1 MAEEQQAPTTSI
13 KENQGFND
21 WYKYELDQGKR
32 GSSLMRSLAERAAAE
47 EGFSQEQ
54 FDYAV
59 NKGHSYKDML
69 LKTTSVR
76 DLSGGEALLE
86 GGGRGLARIGPSLL
100 ASVPFMAKG
109 AALGAVGGPVG
120 AFAGGLAGLVAAFLA
135 GDYVGTELEKAVF
148 SDRPILPEDQR
159 MFKAGETA
167 AVGLA
172 SIHPGYRMMRM
183 ARGPLSFGT
192 KLAQSGGFGS
202 KTVAPVG
209 KAFEKIGKAVTDK
222 KSLGKFAA
230 SEGLIIPGMAGGTYV
245 METFFPG
252 NEGARIAG
260 EIGGA
265 LINPLRVPIALARP
279 IAKGIQG
286 ALPVAKREQ
295 IKGSEK
301 WVIKHLKN
309 LGMKEEHLKEFD
321 AAFNNELVQEAI
333 KEIGAEPPKTR
344 AVEFLFP
351 SGEEGVRGGLDNM
364 LALLYRSVA
373 QESDIA
379 KVKEDLIHMKNINI
393 KIKQVLASRGK
404 KGKEALEMYEKSEI
418 HNLIGA
424 FVEQK
429 QTAALARM
437 GELEELSK
445 IEGGVVDSGTA
456 GAALAKAY
464 GDAYSWFRNTQNR
477 LADEIGQDRYLDTF
491 NTTKALNN
499 LHNKSRELPSRAS
512 DAMDRVEKRISGQVI
527 TNPNFPHLGLGFK
540 VIDGEKIAPTELIVN
555 NVQNLL
561 TLRRTIQFELR
572 NIGTTGLTARKTADD
587 YALLKYL
594 DDAIVKDI
602 DAAVGKID
610 EGSGLVK
617 DKTGLI
623 TNQIGKIDEGSGLVT
638 YQTKDDSK
646 PLRDAVKNFWDFT
659 REGNKVFIKGILGDD
674 IKDLNKEFVD
684 IGDGI
689 MVTPTADVLMS
700 GYFKGVE
707 AVPRTKY
714 SQAVMQFEKKSL
726 SKYFSDLTQEDPVG
740 TLPNITGFEEDLLK
754 ALFKKQVLDDYIKPF
769 YVTDPSQDLIVPGKT
784 NLPLNLFDNMPASI
798 DLVDIKKLDRF
809 IKQYKEVLETPALK
823 DFGDQLQKVAKDET
837 EESLRVLSTFFMS
850 KRALQHSIEKGLKDK
865 FVSATLGEED
875 LVKSMVNMLPDMSR
889 VMADSSDTTN
899 FINNF
904 SEKMK
909 LLPSSDLSTKE
920 VTMVKEGFFSN
931 LLEAAL
937 AKYAG
942 PDQHKV
948 LKALFFG
955 KSDDTAVL
963 APFMLEAET
972 TLMDK
977 LRKEGLVDDV
987 TSNNWEG
994 VLDNLI
1000 SADQQT
1006 AMLTE
1011 RFADDYLTSQK
1022 PLAKSK
1028 RLLSRTGAAVLG
1040 ARAGSWISKTLGGR
1054 GSIQIPGLT
1063 ANAFRGV
1070 LDDLPKSV
1078 FRNEIIRILEPKNR
1092 DDLAKVLKGSA
1103 SESGTGLGAEAIK
1116 SLEEILY
1123 NLFVRSPITLA
1134 PAARQ
1139 ASNIIGDNRGTGVDP
1154 DKNNQAPR
1162 QAAPVPRQVAPVPKP
1177 KPSPPK
1183 NPLVGAVDP
1192 ARFSQFFPQGMV
1204 TTDDL
1209 LRG

>member
-1 MAEEQQAPTTSI
+1 
-13 KENQGFND
+13 
-21 WYKYELDQGKR
+21 
-32 GSSLMRSLAERAAAE
+32 
-47 EGFSQEQ
+47 
-54 FDYAV
+54 
-59 NKGHSYKDML
+59 
-69 LKTTSVR
+69 
-76 DLSGGEALLE
+76 
-86 GGGRGLARIGPSLL
+86 
-100 ASVPFMAKG
+100 
-109 AALGAVGGPVG
+109 
-120 AFAGGLAGLVAAFLA
+120 
-135 GDYVGTELEKAVF
+135 
-148 SDRPILPEDQR
+148 
-159 MFKAGETA
+159 
-167 AVGLA
+167 
-172 SIHPGYRMMRM
+172 
-183 ARGPLSFGT
+183 
-192 KLAQSGGFGS
+192 
-202 KTVAPVG
+202 
-209 KAFEKIGKAVTDK
+209 
-222 KSLGKFAA
+222 
-230 SEGLIIPGMAGGTYV
+230 
-245 METFFPG
+245 
-252 NEGARIAG
+252 
-260 EIGGA
+260 
-265 LINPLRVPIALARP
+265 
-279 IAKGIQG
+279 
-286 ALPVAKREQ
+286 
-295 IKGSEK
+295 
-301 WVIKHLKN
+301 
-309 LGMKEEHLKEFD
+309 
-321 AAFNNELVQEAI
+321 
-333 KEIGAEPPKTR
+333 
-344 AVEFLFP
+344 
-351 SGEEGVRGGLDNM
+351 
-364 LALLYRSVA
+364 
-373 QESDIA
+373 
-379 KVKEDLIHMKNINI
+379 
-393 KIKQVLASRGK
+393 
-404 KGKEALEMYEKSEI
+404 
-418 HNLIGA
+418 
-424 FVEQK
+424 
-429 QTAALARM
+429 
-437 GELEELSK
+437 
-445 IEGGVVDSGTA
+445 VDSGTA

-464 GDAYSWFRNTQNR
+464 GDAYSWFRNTQDR
-477 LADEIGQDRYLDTF
+477 LANEIGQNELLDTL
-491 NTTKALNN
+491 NTTRALDN
-499 LHNKSRELPSRAS
+499 LHNKSNELPSRAA
-512 DAMDRVEKRISGQVI
+512 DAMDRVERRISKQVV
-527 TNPNFPHLGLGFK
+527 TSPEFSHLGLGFK
-540 VIDGEKIAPTELIVN
+540 VIDGKKIAPIEDVVN

-561 TLRRTIQFELR
+561 TLRRTIQAELR
-572 NIGTTGLTARKTADD
+572 NIATTGVTATKTADD
-587 YALLKYL
+587 YALLKYI
-594 DDAIVKDI
+594 DEAIVKDI
-602 DAAVGKID
+602 DAVVDEGQEVGK
-610 EGSGLVK
+610 
-617 DKTGLI
+617 
-623 TNQIGKIDEGSGLVT
+623 KI
-638 YQTKDDSK
+638 
-646 PLRDAVKNFWDFT
+646 KNFWDFT
-659 REGNKVFIKGILGDD
+659 REGNKVFLKGILGGD
-674 IKDLNKEFVD
+674 IKDLNKELVD

-700 GYFKGVE
+700 RYFKGVE

-714 SQAVMQFEKKSL
+714 SQAVMQFEKESL
-726 SKYFSDLTQEDPVG
+726 SKYLSDLSEDQVG
-740 TLPNITGFEEDLLK
+740 ALPNITGFEEDLLK
-754 ALFKKQVLDDYIKPF
+754 ALFKKEVLDDYIKPF

-837 EESLRVLSTFFMS
+837 EESLRVLNTFFMS
-850 KRALQHSIEKGLKDK
+850 KRALQHSIEKGLKDE
-865 FVSATLGEED
+865 FVSATLGEEN

-937 AKYAG
+937 KKYEG

-955 KSDDTAVL
+955 KSDDTSVL
-963 APFMLEAET
+963 APFMLETET

-1000 SADQQT
+1000 SADEQT

-1011 RFADDYLTSQK
+1011 RFADDYLASKK
-1022 PLAKSK
+1022 PLEKSK
-1028 RLLSRTGAAVLG
+1028 RLLSRTGAAILG

-1078 FRNEIIRILEPKNR
+1078 FRDEIIRILAPENR
-1092 DDLAKVLKGSA
+1092 DRLATVLTKSA

-1183 NPLVGAVDP
+1183 NPLVGEVDP

>member
-1 MAEEQQAPTTSI
+1 MTGSEGKLMAEEQQAPTTSI

-47 EGFSQEQ
+47 EGFSKEQ

-59 NKGHSYKDML
+59 DMGHSYKDML

-76 DLSGGEALLE
+76 DLSGGESLLE
-86 GGGRGLARIGPSLL
+86 GAGRGLARIGPSLL

-109 AALGAVGGPVG
+109 AAIGGSVAGPVG
-120 AFAGGLAGLVAAFLA
+120 VFAGGLTGLVAAFLA

-172 SIHPGYRMMRM
+172 SIVPGYRMMQM
-183 ARGPLSFGT
+183 ARGPLRFGT
-192 KLAQSGGFGS
+192 KLAEGGGFGS

-286 ALPVAKREQ
+286 ALPVAKSQQE
-295 IKGSEK
+295 EK
-301 WVIKHLKN
+301 SVAWVIKHLKN
-309 LGMKEEHLKEFD
+309 LGMEEKHLKEFD
-321 AAFNNELVQEAI
+321 AAFNNKLVQEAI
-333 KEIGAEPPKTR
+333 KEIGTKQPKT
-344 AVEFLFP
+344 VEFLFP
-351 SGEEGVRGGLDNM
+351 SGKEGVRGELDNM

-373 QESDIA
+373 QESDVA
-379 KVKEDLIHMKNINI
+379 KVKEDLVSMKNINL
-393 KIKQVLASRGK
+393 KIKEVLASRGK
-404 KGKEALEMYEKSEI
+404 EGREALEMYEKSEI

-429 QTAALARM
+429 QTAALAKIE
-437 GELEELSK
+437 ELEKIAK
-445 IEGGVVDSGTA
+445 IEGGAVDSGTA

-464 GDAYSWFRNTQNR
+464 GDAYSWFRNTQDR
-477 LADEIGQDRYLDTF
+477 LANEIGQNELLDTL
-491 NTTKALNN
+491 NTTRALDN
-499 LHNKSRELPSRAS
+499 LHNKSNELPSRAA
-512 DAMDRVEKRISGQVI
+512 DAMDRVERRISKQVV
-527 TNPNFPHLGLGFK
+527 TSPQFSHLGLGFK
-540 VIDGEKIAPTELIVN
+540 VINSKKIAPTEDVVN

-561 TLRRTIQFELR
+561 TLRRTIQAELR
-572 NIGTTGLTARKTADD
+572 NIATTGVTATKTADD
-587 YALLKYL
+587 YALLKYI
-594 DDAIVKDI
+594 DEAIVKDI
-602 DAAVGKID
+602 DAVVDEGQEVGK
-610 EGSGLVK
+610 
-617 DKTGLI
+617 
-623 TNQIGKIDEGSGLVT
+623 KI
-638 YQTKDDSK
+638 
-646 PLRDAVKNFWDFT
+646 KNFWDFT
-659 REGNKVFIKGILGDD
+659 REGNKVFLKGILGGD
-674 IKDLNKEFVD
+674 IKDLNKELVD

-689 MVTPTADVLMS
+689 MVTPTADVKMS
-700 GYFKGVE
+700 GYFKGMQ

-714 SQAVMQFEKKSL
+714 SQAVMKFQEESL
-726 SKYFSDLTQEDPVG
+726 SKYLSDLSEDQVG
-740 TLPNITGFEEDLLK
+740 AFPNITGFEEDLLK
-754 ALFKKQVLDDYIKPF
+754 TLFKKEVLDDYIKPF
-769 YVTDPSQDLIVPGKT
+769 YVVDTTQDLIVPGKT

-837 EESLRVLSTFFMS
+837 EESLRVLNTFFMS
-850 KRALQHSIEKGLKDK
+850 KRALQHSIEKGLKDE

-977 LRKEGLVDDV
+977 LKKEGLVDDV

-1028 RLLSRTGAAVLG
+1028 RLLSRTSAAILG

-1078 FRNEIIRILEPKNR
+1078 FRDEIIRILAPENR
-1092 DDLAKVLKGSA
+1092 DRLAEVLKGSA

-1162 QAAPVPRQVAPVPKP
+1162 QAAPVPRQAAPVPRQVAPVPKP

>member
-21 WYKYELDQGKR
+21 WYKYELDRGKR
-32 GSSLMRSLAERAAAE
+32 GSSLMKALAERAAAE
-47 EGFSQEQ
+47 EGFSKEQ
-54 FDYAV
+54 FEYAV
-59 NKGHSYKDML
+59 DRGHSYKDML

-86 GGGRGLARIGPSLL
+86 GAGRGLARIGPSLL

-120 AFAGGLAGLVAAFLA
+120 VFAGGLAGLVAAFLA

-167 AVGLA
+167 AVAVA
-172 SIHPGYRMMRM
+172 SIHPGYRMMQM
-183 ARGPLSFGT
+183 ARGPLRYGT
-192 KLAQSGGFGS
+192 KLAEGGGFGS

-252 NEGARIAG
+252 DEGARIAG

-279 IAKGIQG
+279 IAKGIEG
-286 ALPVAKREQ
+286 ALPIAKSKQ
-295 IKGSEK
+295 IKGSEE

-309 LGMKEEHLKEFD
+309 LGMKKEHLEEFD
-321 AAFNNELVQEAI
+321 AAFKNELVQEAI
-333 KEIGAEPPKTR
+333 KEIGEEQPIET
-344 AVEFLFP
+344 VEFLFP
-351 SGEEGVRGGLDNM
+351 SGKEGVRGELDNM

-379 KVKEDLIHMKNINI
+379 KVKEDLVRMKNINL
-393 KIKQVLASRGK
+393 KIKDVLASRGK
-404 KGKEALEMYEKSEI
+404 KGREALEMYEKSEI

-424 FVEQK
+424 LVEQK
-429 QTAALARM
+429 QTAALAKM
-437 GELEELSK
+437 EELEKIAK
-445 IEGGVVDSGTA
+445 IEGGAVDSGTA

-464 GDAYSWFRNTQNR
+464 SDAYSWFRNTQNR
-477 LADEIGQDRYLDTF
+477 LADEIGQNELLDTF
-491 NTTKALNN
+491 NTTRALDN
-499 LHNKSRELPSRAS
+499 LHNKSNELPSRAA
-512 DAMDRVEKRISGQVI
+512 DAMDRVERRISKQVV
-527 TNPNFPHLGLGFK
+527 TSPEFSHLGLGFK
-540 VIDGEKIAPTELIVN
+540 VIGGKKIAPIEDVVN

-561 TLRRTIQFELR
+561 TLRRTIQAELR
-572 NIGTTGLTARKTADD
+572 NIATTGVTATKTADD
-587 YALLKYL
+587 YALLKYI

-602 DAAVGKID
+602 DAAVD
-610 EGSGLVK
+610 EGQEV
-617 DKTGLI
+617 
-623 TNQIGKIDEGSGLVT
+623 GK
-638 YQTKDDSK
+638 K
-646 PLRDAVKNFWDFT
+646 VKNFWDFT
-659 REGNKVFIKGILGDD
+659 REGNKVFLKGILGGD
-674 IKDLNKEFVD
+674 IKDLNKELVD

-689 MVTPTADVLMS
+689 MVTPTADVKMS
-700 GYFKGVE
+700 GYFKGMQ

-714 SQAVMQFEKKSL
+714 SQAVMQFEKNSL
-726 SKYFSDLTQEDPVG
+726 SKHLSDLTEDQVG
-740 TLPNITGFEEDLLK
+740 AFPNITGFEEDLLK
-754 ALFKKQVLDDYIKPF
+754 ALFKKEVLDDYIKPF
-769 YVTDPSQDLIVPGKT
+769 YVVDNTQDLIAPGKT
-784 NLPLNLFDNMPASI
+784 NINLNLFDNMPESI
-798 DLVDIKKLDRF
+798 DLVDTNKLKRF
-809 IKQYKEVLETPALK
+809 LNKYKEVLETPALK
-823 DFGDQLQKVAKDET
+823 DFGDQLKEVANDET
-837 EESLRVLSTFFMS
+837 EESLRVLRNFFTS
-850 KRALQHSIEKGLKDK
+850 KRAFQHSIEKELKDK
-865 FVSATLGEED
+865 FVSATLGEEN
-875 LVKSMVNMLPDMSR
+875 LVKSMVNILPDMGR
-889 VMADSSDTTN
+889 VTADSSDATN
-899 FINNF
+899 FIDNF
-904 SEKMK
+904 SQKMK
-909 LLPSSDLSTKE
+909 SLPRDLSPEE
-920 VTMVKEGFFSN
+920 VTMVKERFFPN

-937 AKYAG
+937 KKYEGA
-942 PDQHKV
+942 DQHKV

-977 LRKEGLVDDV
+977 LIKEGLVDDV
-987 TSNNWEG
+987 TSKNWEG

-1000 SADQQT
+1000 SADEQT
-1006 AMLTE
+1006 ALLTE
-1011 RFADDYLTSQK
+1011 RFADDYLASKK
-1022 PLAKSK
+1022 PLEKSK
-1028 RLLSRTGAAVLG
+1028 RLLSRTSAAILG
-1040 ARAGSWISKTLGGR
+1040 ARAGSWISKILGGR

-1078 FRNEIIRILEPKNR
+1078 FRDEIIRILAPENR
-1092 DDLAKVLKGSA
+1092 DRLAKVLTDSA

-1154 DKNNQAPR
+1154 DKNNQ
-1162 QAAPVPRQVAPVPKP
+1162 VPRQVAPVPRQVVPVPKP
-1177 KPSPPK
+1177 KPVGPLSGKVSTDAARNYAALNPNDLISP
-1183 NPLVGAVDP
+1183 
-1192 ARFSQFFPQGMV
+1192 
-1204 TTDDL
+1204 L
-1209 LRG
+1209 LSRLG

>member
-47 EGFSQEQ
+47 EGFSKEQ

-86 GGGRGLARIGPSLL
+86 GAGRGLARIGPSLL

-120 AFAGGLAGLVAAFLA
+120 VFAGGLAGLVAAFLA

-167 AVGLA
+167 AVGVA

-286 ALPVAKREQ
+286 ALPVAKSQQE
-295 IKGSEK
+295 EK
-301 WVIKHLKN
+301 SVAWVIKHLKN
-309 LGMKEEHLKEFD
+309 LGMEEKHLKEFD
-321 AAFNNELVQEAI
+321 AAFNNKLVQEAI
-333 KEIGAEPPKTR
+333 KEIGEKQPKT
-344 AVEFLFP
+344 VEFLFP
-351 SGEEGVRGGLDNM
+351 SGKEGVRGELDNM

-379 KVKEDLIHMKNINI
+379 KVKEDLVSMKNINL
-393 KIKQVLASRGK
+393 KIKKVLASRGK
-404 KGKEALEMYEKSEI
+404 EGREALEMYEKSEI

-424 FVEQK
+424 LVEQK
-429 QTAALARM
+429 QTAALAKM
-437 GELEELSK
+437 EELEKIAK
-445 IEGGVVDSGTA
+445 IEGGAVDSGTA

-464 GDAYSWFRNTQNR
+464 GDAYSWFRNTQDR
-477 LADEIGQDRYLDTF
+477 LANEIGQDRYLDTF

-499 LHNKSRELPSRAS
+499 LHNKSKELPSRAA
-512 DAMDRVEKRISGQVI
+512 DAMDRVENRISRQVV
-527 TNPNFPHLGLGFK
+527 TSPNFPHLGLGFK
-540 VIDGEKIAPTELIVN
+540 VIDGKKIAPTEEIIVN

-610 EGSGLVK
+610 EGLDLVK

-646 PLRDAVKNFWDFT
+646 PLRDAVKNFWNFT

-674 IKDLNKEFVD
+674 IKDLNKELVD

-700 GYFKGVE
+700 RYFKGVE

-714 SQAVMQFEKKSL
+714 SQAVMQFEKDSL
-726 SKYFSDLTQEDPVG
+726 SKYLSDLSEDQVG
-740 TLPNITGFEEDLLK
+740 AFPNITGFEEDLLK
-754 ALFKKQVLDDYIKPF
+754 TLFKKEVLDDYIKPF
-769 YVTDPSQDLIVPGKT
+769 YVTDPAQDLIVPGKT
-784 NLPLNLFDNMPASI
+784 NINLNLFDNMPQSI
-798 DLVDIKKLDRF
+798 DLVDTNKLDRF
-809 IKQYKEVLETPALK
+809 LKQYKEVLQTPALK

-837 EESLRVLSTFFMS
+837 DESLRVLRNFFMS
-850 KRALQHSIEKGLKDK
+850 KRALQHSIEKELKDK
-865 FVSATLGEED
+865 FVSATLKEED
-875 LVKSMVNMLPDMSR
+875 LVKSMVNILPDMGR
-889 VMADSSDTTN
+889 VTADSSDATN
-899 FINNF
+899 FIDNF
-904 SEKMK
+904 SQKMK
-909 LLPSSDLSTKE
+909 SLPPDLSPEE

-937 AKYAG
+937 KKYEGA
-942 PDQHKV
+942 DQHKV

-955 KSDDTAVL
+955 KSDDTSVL
-963 APFMLEAET
+963 APFMLETET

-1000 SADQQT
+1000 SADEQT

-1011 RFADDYLTSQK
+1011 RFADDYLASKK
-1022 PLAKSK
+1022 PLEKSK
-1028 RLLSRTGAAVLG
+1028 RLLSRTGAAILG

-1078 FRNEIIRILEPKNR
+1078 FRDEIIRILAPENR
-1092 DDLAKVLKGSA
+1092 DRLATVLTKSA

-1183 NPLVGAVDP
+1183 NPLVGEVDP